1 VSDQAKSRARTLIRA
16 SIIACAGLFLAQTA
30 SAATIV
36 VTGTADNL
44 AVDGAVSLREAI
56 ASINAGA
63 NVNADV
69 VAVGTPYGTGDVIN
83 FAIPGAGVHTIA
95 LASALPA
102 VIKPVEIDG
111 YTQAGSSV
119 NTNGTSAGSNAVL
132 VIELDM
138 ANASLGPG
146 LTLAGGA
153 SVVRGLVVNRAFGV
167 AIALTSDGNFVTGN
181 FIGTNPAGTAGGPGN
196 TGDGIFVNGAN
207 NTIGGFPP
215 ADRNVISANGVGI
228 RVTSVSGNTI
238 AGNLIG
244 TNAAGT
250 AGLGNFGQGITA
262 GGSNIIGGGTAAE
275 RNVVSGNG
283 QQGVHIVGSGSIV
296 RGNYVGTNVTGT
308 AAIPNQH
315 GIDVVGSINTVGGTL
330 AGEGNLVS
338 GNTLNGISIIG
349 QSNPNGVV
357 VLGNRVGTDASGT
370 AGIPGQLTAGINIGP
385 FSNGNT
391 IGGTP
396 GGNIVAFNS
405 GAGIFLSGAAGT
417 AGTGNL
423 ISGNSIHSNTGGL
436 GIKLNTASSDPPA
449 ANDAGDA
456 DNGANRLQNYP
467 VITSG
472 AIGGG
477 NLTVS
482 ATLNSTA
489 NSTFRVE
496 LFSNA
501 ACDPLGNGEGQSF
514 LGFANVTTDGAGNAT
529 LAPTVL
535 PVPAGQPIITATATN
550 TTTSDTSEFSACF
563 AAAAPTP
570 TMTIDDVTQ
579 LEGNAGTTAF
589 VFTVSI
595 SASADATVNFA
606 TANGTANA
614 ASDYTSN
621 AGTVTFTSGGPL
633 TQTITILVSGDT
645 LVEPDETFFV
655 NLTNAVGATIAD
667 AQGVGTIL
675 NDDGLATPTVSIGN
689 VTRVE
694 GNSGTTGF
702 GFSVSISS
710 SGNATVNFAT
720 ADGTASAG
728 SDYAGA
734 SGTVTFTAS
743 GPLTQTITI
752 LVNGDTQIETDE
764 TFFVNLSGAIGATIA
779 SGQGV
784 GTIVNDDGT
793 APRPAV
799 TIPTLGEYAL
809 VALAALLA
817 MLAFPRMRRRT

>member
-1 VSDQAKSRARTLIRA
+1 L
-16 SIIACAGLFLAQTA
+16 ACAGVTLAQGA

-36 VTGTADNL
+36 VTGTGDTVAADGI
-44 AVDGAVSLREAI
+44 VTLREAI

-69 VAVGTPYGTGDVIN
+69 AAAGIYGSGDRIN

-95 LASALPA
+95 LASALPTLA
-102 VIKPVEIDG
+102 KPATIDG
-111 YTQAGSSV
+111 YTQPGSSV

-132 VIELDM
+132 MIELDM
-138 ANASLGPG
+138 TNSGVGAG
-146 LTLAGGA
+146 LTLGAGA
-153 SVVRGLVVNRAFGV
+153 STVRGLVLNRAFAN
-167 AIALTSDGNFVTGN
+167 AIALTSDGNFILGN
-181 FIGTNPAGTAGGPGN
+181 FIGTNPAGTAAGPGN
-196 TGDGIFVNGAN
+196 TGDGVFVNGDN
-207 NTIGGFPP
+207 NRIGGVFN

-228 RVTSVSGNTI
+228 RITSVSGNI
-238 AGNLIG
+238 IEGNLVG

-250 AGLGNFGQGITA
+250 AALGNLGQGVTA
-262 GGSNIIGGGTAAE
+262 AGANIIGGASVAQ
-275 RNVVSGNG
+275 RNLFSGNG
-283 QQGVHIVGSGSIV
+283 QHGILILGSGSIV
-296 RGNYVGTNVTGT
+296 RGNYVGTNITGT

-315 GIDVVGSINTVGGTL
+315 GIEVGGPNTIVGGAL

-338 GNTLNGISIIG
+338 GNVLGGIEITS
-349 QSNPNGVV
+349 QAVPSAAV

-370 AGIPGQLTAGINIGP
+370 GPIAGHATAGINIGP

-391 IGGTP
+391 IGATP
-396 GGNIVAFNS
+396 GGNVIAFNT
-405 GAGIFLSGAAGT
+405 GAGVFMSGGAGT
-417 AGTGNL
+417 AGTGNR
-423 ISGNSIHSNTGGL
+423 ISGNSIHSNAGGL

-449 ANDAGDA
+449 PNDVGDA

-482 ATLNSTA
+482 ATLNSSA
-489 NSTFRVE
+489 NATFRVE
-496 LFSNA
+496 LFANA
-501 ACDPLGNGEGQSF
+501 VCDPLGNGEGQSF
-514 LGFANVTTDGAGNAT
+514 LGFADVTTDGSGNAT
-529 LAPTVL
+529 LAPSVL
-535 PVPAGQPIITATATN
+535 AIPAGQPIITATATN
-550 TTTSDTSEFSACF
+550 NATGDTSEFSSCF
-563 AAAAPTP
+563 TATATTP
-570 TMTIDDVTQ
+570 TLAIDDVTQ
-579 LEGNAGTTAF
+579 LEGNSGTTAF

-595 SASADATVNFA
+595 SSSADATVNFA
-606 TANGTANA
+606 TANGTATA
-614 ASDYTSN
+614 GSDYVANS
-621 AGTVTFTSGGPL
+621 GTVTFTSGGPL
-633 TQTITILVSGDT
+633 TQTITISVNGDT

-655 NLTNAVGATIAD
+655 NLSGAAGATIAD
-667 AQGVGTIL
+667 ALGVGTIL

-694 GNSGTTGF
+694 GNSGTTPF
-702 GFSVSISS
+702 VFSVSISS
-710 SGNATVNFAT
+710 SANATVNFAT

-734 SGTVTFTAS
+734 SGTVTFSAG

-752 LVNGDTQIETDE
+752 LVNGDTLIEPDE
-764 TFFVNLSGAIGATIA
+764 TFFVNLSGAVGATVA
-779 SGQGV
+779 SGPGV

-817 MLAFPRMRRRT
+817 MLAFPLLRRQRNACRTRLPRESARG